1 MICKSI
7 LCPYSGDASRG
18 SGLKHAIK
26 LARLYDAHL
35 TGVMRHGRPLLERRF
50 AAQIPEH
57 LLQTLHDADNA
68 KAKDVAARFRSVT
81 AEAGLAD
88 RAEFIDLN
96 PARHGPMAEFA
107 RSFDLIVTGAH
118 AVTSDDDAHLS
129 ANPDMLAL
137 QSGRPVV
144 VVPDGYDAPGLASH
158 ALVAWDGKRSATR
171 AVADALSALTGKI
184 SVTLLSVTTAPK
196 NTDHLVRNLQRHG
209 IDVQARTVSKS
220 GSIAD
225 TILREAEKDDARLVV
240 MGAFE
245 HSKFSHDLF
254 GGVTTDVIRNSKVPV
269 FMAH

>member
-7 LCPYSGDASRG
+7 LCPYSGEASRG
-18 SGLKHAIK
+18 SGLKHAVK
-26 LARLYDAHL
+26 LAKLYDAHL

-50 AAQIPEH
+50 AAQIPDH
-57 LLQTLHDADNA
+57 LLSTLRDADDT
-68 KAKDVAARFRSVT
+68 KSKEVAERFKTIT
-81 AEAGLAD
+81 ADAGLAD
-88 RAEFIDLN
+88 HVEFFDLN
-96 PARHGPMAEFA
+96 PAKHGPMAEFA

-118 AVTSDDDAHLS
+118 SVSSDDDTHLS

-144 VVPDGYDAPGLASH
+144 VVPDGYEADGLA
-158 ALVAWDGKRSATR
+158 ARTLVAWDGKRSATR
-171 AVADALSALTGKI
+171 AISDALGVLAEKSH
-184 SVTLLSVTTAPK
+184 VTLLSVGATPR
-196 NTDHLVRNLQRHG
+196 NTDVLLKTLKRHH
-209 IDVQARTVSKS
+209 IEVNARTVAKK

-225 TILREAEKDDARLVV
+225 TIQREAAEDGSKLIV

-254 GGVTTDVIRNSKVPV
+254 GGVTTDVMRHSTVPV